1 MLVASVGGC
10 ALGSLYVVRE
20 VRTII
25 LDNALVE
32 TETALAM
39 HLDASADG
47 GLVGPPLNRAGAWLA
62 LMEHYAQAPD
72 TIDVRALDA
81 AGVVRRSLSSPLG
94 VAPVTPGAWQRVRA
108 GQPQRTLRAGAAGPV
123 LDVVVPVTFGE
134 GPEGTERGA
143 VEIVRSGQPVAAAL
157 RHVSLEIGV
166 AGAVLSV
173 TLAALI
179 VFLSYL
185 VASRSFRDRL
195 TGLHNLQHFESS
207 AVGELARLAR
217 HGRSAA
223 VLSIDVRRLRHVN
236 DALGHRAGDALLRL
250 AAAALKSEVRPGDYL
265 SRVGSQFLV
274 LLDEVDTRGAE
285 AFARRIAEALGRT
298 VRVSGDMLW
307 LSASI
312 GIAMFPEDGKN
323 LDELLANADSALRE
337 SKSHGVSY
345 CTFRAGLARSTRES
359 LALESDLA
367 SALAMGELLL
377 FGQPIVRLASGQV
390 AGLEAL
396 VRWQH
401 PDHGLLPPSAFIPQA
416 EETGLIRELDR
427 WVLDAAAAAVA
438 AWTTQRLPGL
448 HQRQPVGRSRSAI
461 AGLPAAASRVLQR
474 HGVTAGSI
482 VLEVTET
489 AAIRDLQGSG
499 HVLNALKA
507 LGLRLALDDF
517 GTGYS
522 SLAYLRRLPVDFIKI
537 DRQFTEHVAHQPSD
551 QHLIR
556 ALVMYARGLGLD
568 IVAEG
573 IETPEQHAWLE
584 RAGILWGQGYL
595 YGRPQPLS
603 EPPAIAARPRAERS
617 RRRVRRRRRRDELGT
632 AAAVRGRGCG
642 RRERRHEPHGRLRET

>member
-438 AWTTQRLPGL
+438 AWRRNGFQGFISVNLS
-448 HQRQPVGRSRSAI
+448 GRSLGDS
-461 AGLPAAASRVLQR
+461 GLPAAASRALQR
-474 HGVTAGSI
+474 YGVTAGSI

-489 AAIRDLQGSG
+489 AAIRDLEGSG
-499 HVLNALKA
+499 NVLEALKA
-507 LGLRLALDDF
+507 LGFLLALDDF

-537 DRQFTEHVAHQPSD
+537 DRQFTKHLVHQPSD

-556 ALVMYARGLGLD
+556 ALMMYASGLGLD

-573 IETPEQHAWLE
+573 IEGPEQHAWLE
-584 RAGILWGQGYL
+584 RAGILYGQGYL

-603 EPPAIAARPRAERS
+603 EPPEMLPVPPPSAPG
-617 RRRVRRRRRRDELGT
+617 DGFG
-632 AAAVRGRGCG
+632 AVGD
-642 RRERRHEPHGRLRET
+642 